1 MITRRRRKR
10 QRPGGYR
17 GNEQGQSLVEASI
30 TLIFLLL
37 LVIAIFEMAQVFS
50 TYLVLVNSVRD
61 GAIYAA
67 SHAKANQLPQDVEML
82 QRDPTYQPNTY
93 CTNPNNPSL
102 QHLNAYCE
110 RVKQGILIRGLD
122 PQGAY
127 LTILDPVFV
136 PTTKNTAGFTILVG
150 AEYRLTT
157 LFTSSISLPLLG
169 RMGLPSQYTVSYTME
184 VDPTAW

>member
-1 MITRRRRKR
+1 MRTRRGSRHHPRK
-10 QRPGGYR
+10 QRDR
-17 GNEQGQSLVEASI
+17 ERGQSLVEASI
-30 TLIFLLL
+30 TLVFLLL

-67 SHAKANQLPQDVEML
+67 SHAKSNQLPQDVETL
-82 QRDPTYQPNTY
+82 KRQPNYQPNTY
-93 CTNPNNPSL
+93 CSNPTNPSL
-102 QHLNAYCE
+102 GHLNTYCE
-110 RVKQGILIRGLD
+110 RIKQGILIRGLD

-136 PTTKNTAGFTILVG
+136 PTTKNAAGFTILVG